1 MSDTPRPYDENFIE
15 EQLRYM
21 RRSNWT
27 VKGIARWFARWG
39 YEEGKAVMMRKKE
52 EKVEMKFEKCDF
64 RDATHILLADG
75 ETVRQ
80 IAEQRPSN
88 GSPEVRMV
96 NNAFWTWVDHVRQ
109 LGATFVREIDNTPE
123 PWEDEFVPLTEAG
136 GVPVIYLPHRFKDRR
151 VRVRIEVAK

>member
-64 RDATHILLADG
+64 RDATHVMLADKS
-75 ETVRQ
+75 VRPIVEREHGHYVRLVNHAFSISSFA
-80 IAEQRPSN
+80 IA
-88 GSPEVRMV
+88 
-96 NNAFWTWVDHVRQ
+96 D